1 MTGLSHLSRFKI
13 PSHITNCPGQF
24 FYVKKKQR
32 YFNCSFERE
41 SNGQN
46 SLTWKILFSLIFARG
61 MATLYYRLIRVSE
74 NLSLGGDSGRIV
86 MSKK

>member
-24 FYVKKKQR
+24 IYVKKKQR

-46 SLTWKILFSLIFARG
+46 SLTWKNFIFPDFCPRYG
-61 MATLYYRLIRVSE
+61 NPV
-74 NLSLGGDSGRIV
+74 LSPNQSQ
-86 MSKK
+86 